1 MSIGVVVLTLP
12 WPPAA
17 NNLHAVV
24 RGRKVLSKAGREYRG
39 KVAAACA
46 AQGAPRLGRARLRVS
61 VSAFPPDRRRR
72 DLDNLNK
79 AVLDALVF
87 ARVFDDD
94 SQVDDLRIA
103 RGEPVKEGRLSVT
116 VEVMRGQVAA

>member
-1 MSIGVVVLTLP
+1 MTLELP
-12 WPPAA
+12 WPPSVNTYWRRAG
-17 NNLHAVV
+17 H
-24 RGRKVLSKAGREYRG
+24 RMHISHQGREYRG
-39 KVAAACA
+39 NVAAACA
-46 AQGAPRLGRARLRVS
+46 MQATDRLGAARVRLTIT
-61 VSAFPPDRRRR
+61 AHPPDRRRR